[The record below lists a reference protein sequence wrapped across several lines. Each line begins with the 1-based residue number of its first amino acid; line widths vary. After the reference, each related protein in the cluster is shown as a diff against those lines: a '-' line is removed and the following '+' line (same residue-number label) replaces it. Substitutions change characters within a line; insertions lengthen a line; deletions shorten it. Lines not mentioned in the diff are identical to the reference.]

1 MVLGVLT
8 VRLALFEAVSLKD
21 KRRVVKS
28 IKDTVRNRYNV
39 SVSEV
44 DAQETR
50 KQAVLA
56 FAMVGTDS
64 RYIEGRL
71 CRIVDQLRR
80 VGPASLVDYEIEF
93 L

>member
-28 IKDTVRNRYNV
+28 IKDTVRHRYNV
-39 SVSEV
+39 SVAEV
-44 DAQETR
+44 DAQDVR

-56 FAMVGTDS
+56 FAMVGADA
-64 RYIEGRL
+64 RYIESRL
-71 CRIVDQLRR
+71 SRIVDRIARGQDTGELPR
-80 VGPASLVDYEIEF
+80 
-93 L
+93 